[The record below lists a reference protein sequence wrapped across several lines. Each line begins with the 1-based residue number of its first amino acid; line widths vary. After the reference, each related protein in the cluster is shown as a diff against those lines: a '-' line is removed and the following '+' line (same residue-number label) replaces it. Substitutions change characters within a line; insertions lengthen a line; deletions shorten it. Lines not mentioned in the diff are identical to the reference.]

1 MELEHLL
8 RESVVLLG
16 SAVAILLLASRLRI
30 PPLVA
35 LLITGLVIGPSGLG
49 WVADTEQVEVF
60 AEIGVVLLLF
70 VIGLELSLAQLKEL
84 RRVFFVG
91 GGVQAALTIGAGAAA
106 ALALGIGAP
115 RAVFLG
121 CVVALSSTAI
131 VLKLYDDRRETE
143 APHGRASLG
152 ILLFQ
157 DFLIVPMIVIVPVL
171 AGAVPA
177 SPTALAVRFGGALAA
192 IGAVFAASLWLAPR
206 LFERIARTRV
216 REAFV
221 LGSLVACL
229 ALAWL
234 THSLGFS
241 LALGAFLAGI
251 IVSETE
257 YGHQVVADV
266 APFRELFASLFFI
279 SIGMLVDLRAAWE
292 EAPGVVLLA
301 LAILVGKAVI
311 VAGAVAAVGL
321 PSRTRILTALGLAQ
335 VGEFS
340 FVLMEV
346 GRQYGILGG
355 ERYQLLLAA
364 AVVTMIATPVLV
376 RFAPALAGAWERW
389 RPPAIVAP
397 APVGGPESPARTLS
411 DHVVIVG
418 FGVGGR
424 LLARVLREAGIRY
437 VVLELNAATV
447 RQAGRD
453 GHPMLYGDASRRD
466 VLHAAGIERAR
477 VVVFVVSDAAA
488 VRRSVVLARAANP
501 GIHIVVRTRRVQE
514 IEELRKLG
522 ADDVVAEEFETAIEV
537 FTMVLEHYHVPRN
550 VVRAQIQLLR
560 GEGYEMLRTAAPGR
574 RVSEAV
580 LGALEAGT
588 TDVFRI
594 EPGGPAAGLS
604 LRDLDLRKQ
613 TGATVLAVVRGE
625 TPHTSP
631 APDTVL
637 EVGDDLVLVGSH
649 AEIDRAFVLLG
660 QGDGRPG
667 SGT

>member
-1 MELEHLL
+1 MELDHLL

-16 SAVAILLLASRLRI
+16 SAVAILLIGSRLRI
-30 PPLVA
+30 PPLVG

-49 WVADTEQVEVF
+49 WVSDTEQVEVF

-91 GGVQAALTIGAGAAA
+91 GGIQAGLTIAAA
-106 ALALGIGAP
+106 AGVALALGVGAP

-143 APHGRASLG
+143 APHGRVSLG

-177 SPTALAVRFGGALAA
+177 SAGALAIRFGGALLA

-234 THSLGFS
+234 THALGFS

-279 SIGMLVDLRAAWE
+279 SIGMLVDLSAAWSA
-292 EAPGVVLLA
+292 APAVILLA
-301 LAILVGKAVI
+301 LAILVGKALI
-311 VAGAVAAVGL
+311 VAAAVAMVGL
-321 PSRTRILTALGLAQ
+321 PSRTQVLAALGLAQ

-364 AVVTMIATPVLV
+364 AVVTMIATPLLV
-376 RFAPALAGAWERW
+376 RAAPTLADAWERW
-389 RPPAIVAP
+389 RPSKPVAP
-397 APVGGPESPARTLS
+397 TTVGGSKGEPLS
-411 DHVVIVG
+411 DHVMIVG

-424 LLARVLREAGIRY
+424 LLARVLQAAGIRY
-437 VVLELNAATV
+437 LVLELNAATV

-488 VRRSVVLARAANP
+488 VRRSVALARESNP

-514 IEELRKLG
+514 IDELRRLG

-537 FTMVLEHYHVPRN
+537 FTHVLEHYHVPRN
-550 VVRAQIQLLR
+550 VVRAQIRLLR
-560 GEGYEMLRTAAPGR
+560 GEGYEMLRTAATGR
-574 RVSEAV
+574 SVSEAV

-594 EPGGPAAGLS
+594 EPGSPAAGKS
-604 LRDLDLRKQ
+604 LRDLDLRNR

-625 TPHTSP
+625 QSHPNPEPTTTL
-631 APDTVL
+631 A
-637 EVGDDLVLVGSH
+637 EGDDLVLVGGH
-649 AEIDRAFVLLG
+649 EDIDRAFVLLG
-660 QGDGRPG
+660 EAEPRRQ
-667 SGT
+667 

>member
-8 RESVVLLG
+8 REAVVLLG

-35 LLITGLVIGPSGLG
+35 LLITGLLIGPSGLG
-49 WVADTEQVEVF
+49 WIAHTEQVETF

-91 GGVQAALTIGAGAAA
+91 GGVQAGATVALGAAA
-106 ALALGIGAP
+106 ALGLGIGPP

-121 CVVALSSTAI
+121 CVIALSSTAI

-157 DFLIVPMIVIVPVL
+157 DFLIVPMIVVVPVL

-177 SPTALAVRFGGALAA
+177 SPGALAIRFGGALVA

-266 APFRELFASLFFI
+266 APFRELFASIFFI
-279 SIGMLVDLRAAWE
+279 SIGMLVDLGAAWNDL
-292 EAPGVVLLA
+292 ALVLGLA

-311 VAGAVAAVGL
+311 VGGAIAAVGL
-321 PSRTRILTALGLAQ
+321 PSRTRILAALGLAQ

-346 GRQYGILGG
+346 GRQYDILGG
-355 ERYQLLLAA
+355 AAYQLILAA

-376 RFAPALAGAWERW
+376 GIAPRLANAWADRH
-389 RPPAIVAP
+389 AVADA
-397 APVGGPESPARTLS
+397 APDTAAEAKGGGEALS
-411 DHVVIVG
+411 DHVLIVG
-418 FGVGGR
+418 FGIGGR
-424 LLARVLREAGIRY
+424 LLARVLRDAGIRY
-437 VVLELNAATV
+437 LVLELNAATV

-453 GHPMLYGDASRRD
+453 GHSILYGDASRRD

-477 VVVFVVSDAAA
+477 VVVFVVSDPAA
-488 VRRSVVLARAANP
+488 VRRSVALARAANP

-514 IEELRKLG
+514 IDELRKLG

-550 VVRAQIQLLR
+550 VVRAQIRLLR
-560 GEGYEMLRTAAPGR
+560 GEGYEMLRTAATGR
-574 RVSEAV
+574 GVSEAV

-594 EPGGPAAGLS
+594 EPGSSAVGRS
-604 LRDLDLRKQ
+604 LRDLDLRNR

-625 TPHTSP
+625 QPHPNPTPTTTL
-631 APDTVL
+631 A
-637 EVGDDLVLVGSH
+637 EGDDLVLVGSH
-649 AEIDRAFVLLG
+649 EDIDRAFVLLG
-660 QGDGRPG
+660 ETEPRRR
-667 SGT
+667 

>member
-49 WVADTEQVEVF
+49 WIADTEQVEVF

-91 GGVQAALTIGAGAAA
+91 GGVQAALTIGVGAAA
-106 ALALGIGAP
+106 ALALGIGPP

-177 SPTALAVRFGGALAA
+177 SPGALALRFGGALAA

-221 LGSLVACL
+221 LGSLAACL

-292 EAPGVVLLA
+292 EALGVLLLA

-355 ERYQLLLAA
+355 DRYQLLLAA
-364 AVVTMIATPVLV
+364 AVATMIATPVLV
-376 RFAPALAGAWERW
+376 RFAPALADAWERW
-389 RPPAIVAP
+389 RPPTVAP
-397 APVGGPESPARTLS
+397 PVGGPESPARTLS

-424 LLARVLREAGIRY
+424 LLARVLRDAGIRY
-437 VVLELNAATV
+437 VVLELNATTV

-477 VVVFVVSDAAA
+477 VVVFVVSDPAA
-488 VRRSVVLARAANP
+488 VRRSVALSRAANP

-514 IEELRKLG
+514 IDELRKLG

-550 VVRAQIQLLR
+550 VVRAQIRLLR
-560 GEGYEMLRTAAPGR
+560 GEGYEMLRTAAAGR
-574 RVSEAV
+574 GVSEAV

-594 EPGGPAAGLS
+594 APGGPAAGRT
-604 LRDLDLRKQ
+604 LRELDLRNR

-625 TPHTSP
+625 APQPNP
-631 APDTVL
+631 APETVL
-637 EVGDDLVLVGSH
+637 AEGDDLVLVGSH
-649 AEIDRAFVLLG
+649 EDIDRAFVLLG
-660 QGDGRPG
+660 E
-667 SGT
+667 GTE